1 MYKGTIAPYRI
12 PRTMIITLL
21 LVIPILSLEQLG
33 VEQQTT
39 QREPTI
45 MALDRLFTQVRV
57 EGSTI
62 SIATGIRLTFLK
74 EDERMID
81 TREAEI

>member
-33 VEQQTT
+33 V
-39 QREPTI
+39 